1 LFKIDKGAI
10 VMEQENELK
19 RLEDFVEKLLVRFTE
34 LRAEKA
40 VLLQQ
45 VRERDG
51 IIEGLQESVSI
62 KDIEKSEISVRV
74 GKIVEQIEEWE
85 QNLDNSEF
93 EESSPAGEDSDSEVE
108 IATEETDSGESFEDA
123 EAGDEEGKGQQN
135 LFSME
140 SS

>member
-1 LFKIDKGAI
+1 
-10 VMEQENELK
+10 MEQENELK